1 MSPDSQI
8 EANQFAKAESAEP
21 SLDTERRGEAREED
35 VATTGSSAGVEA
47 AHRVALN
54 VSESL
59 SAGEH
64 ALTRSASRQQIDRL
78 LDEALSNFHA
88 TGPLV
93 NPLERTASSSSMDMR
108 IRFVCEAKGFD
119 YGIFWGYDDDKKSL
133 TCASKTCLSTEA
145 AGVAAHRVALNV
157 SESLSAGEHALTR
170 SASRQQIDRLLDEA
184 LSNFHATGPLVN
196 PLERTASSSSMDMR
210 IRFVC
215 EAKGFDYGIFW
226 GYDDDKKSL
235 TCASKTCLSTEA
247 AGVKLF
253 VETSSTM
260 FARYSMGFG
269 MPGRIGYTGN
279 YEWHEDIRQLP
290 AWSFQRKRQAE
301 QANLRTVIGVPLDHG
316 VVEFGALSI
325 NDHNVA
331 TVQYIQKLCQVSQNT

>member
-1 MSPDSQI
+1 MSRERVPSDARMTTSGHETGAYGSDRGDGVAVKASKDQHGRHVSPDSQI

-64 ALTRSASRQQIDRL
+64 ALTRSASRQQINRL

-133 TCASKTCLSTEA
+133 TCASKTCLSA
-145 AGVAAHRVALNV
+145 
-157 SESLSAGEHALTR
+157 
-170 SASRQQIDRLLDEA
+170 
-184 LSNFHATGPLVN
+184 
-196 PLERTASSSSMDMR
+196 
-210 IRFVC
+210 
-215 EAKGFDYGIFW
+215 
-226 GYDDDKKSL
+226 
-235 TCASKTCLSTEA
+235 EA

>member
-1 MSPDSQI
+1 MTTSGHETGAYGSDRGEGVAVKASRDQHGRHVSPDSQI

-21 SLDTERRGEAREED
+21 SLDTERRGAAREED
-35 VATTGSSAGVEA
+35 VATTGSSAGGEA

-59 SAGEH
+59 SAGED

-133 TCASKTCLSTEA
+133 TCASKTCLSA
-145 AGVAAHRVALNV
+145 
-157 SESLSAGEHALTR
+157 
-170 SASRQQIDRLLDEA
+170 
-184 LSNFHATGPLVN
+184 
-196 PLERTASSSSMDMR
+196 
-210 IRFVC
+210 
-215 EAKGFDYGIFW
+215 
-226 GYDDDKKSL
+226 
-235 TCASKTCLSTEA
+235 EA

>member
-1 MSPDSQI
+1 MTTSGHETGAYGSDRGEGVAVKASQDQHGRHVSPDSQI

-133 TCASKTCLSTEA
+133 TCASKTCLSAE
-145 AGVAAHRVALNV
+145 V
-157 SESLSAGEHALTR
+157 
-170 SASRQQIDRLLDEA
+170 
-184 LSNFHATGPLVN
+184 
-196 PLERTASSSSMDMR
+196 
-210 IRFVC
+210 
-215 EAKGFDYGIFW
+215 
-226 GYDDDKKSL
+226 
-235 TCASKTCLSTEA
+235 